1 MNKTQHYNK
10 RINTMNN
17 HNNYNSYYNYGYK
30 KPYSKNSN
38 SKINNPN
45 NYNEERKKNLSHYN
59 TVNFDEPYN
68 DYYFYPNKK
77 NKQIRHNNNNI
88 DENNDEEIFN
98 NTLNGEKPKEKL
110 LKIRI
115 NINNKKLD
123 LIIYKDYNDEDIREA
138 IRKFC
143 ENNYLE
149 NKLYE
154 PLFNK
159 VNQSLKQINNINNL
173 QLNKDQI
180 FILDKAKLIAQYNK

>member
-10 RINTMNN
+10 RINNMNN
-17 HNNYNSYYNYGYK
+17 HNNYNNYYNYGYK

-77 NKQIRHNNNNI
+77 NKQLRYNNNNI
-88 DENNDEEIFN
+88 DDNNDEEIFN
-98 NTLNGEKPKEKL
+98 TTLNGEKPREKL
-110 LKIRI
+110 LKVRI
-115 NINNKKLD
+115 NINNKKLE
-123 LIIYKDYNDEDIREA
+123 LTLYKDANDENIKEA
-138 IRKFC
+138 VRKFC
-143 ENNYLE
+143 EDNYID

-159 VNQSLKQINNINNL
+159 VNQSLIQINNINNL
-173 QLNKDQI
+173 QLNKNQI
-180 FILDKAKLIAQYNK
+180 YILDKAKLIAQYNK